1 MALLLSGS
9 YLINT
14 TQVFDTKNQAN
25 LSLLCDKISKIVVF
39 KMLQLRINKHPQCF
53 SFDFCT
59 RRHISILR
67 EGFWFI

>member
-25 LSLLCDKISKIVVF
+25 LSLLCD
-39 KMLQLRINKHPQCF
+39 
-53 SFDFCT
+53 
-59 RRHISILR
+59 
-67 EGFWFI
+67 